1 MLKTILADSMP
12 TAISV
17 NGVLF
22 ELNTDYR
29 TWLKVGVLLEKMNG
43 AKEANALFFE
53 ICELAIRKYPEQ
65 GYVIGDELLAGL
77 VEFYKGCPTVDNE
90 KTEKSKERAKS
101 KEPTFDFQ
109 YDAEYI
115 YCSFASFYGI
125 RLQTI
130 KQMHWWE
137 FLTLFRG
144 LMMSDQTSLNFVVG
158 TRQQKITAK
167 MPKEEKAR
175 LQKLKLQFALPKDEK
190 TRQAEKNMTNK
201 LLSFLQTEEPE
212 QKQNEENGKA

>member
-12 TAISV
+12 TAITV

-29 TWLKVGVLLEKMNG
+29 TWLKVGVLMDKLNVAEN
-43 AKEANALFFE
+43 ANAVFFE
-53 ICELAIRKYPEQ
+53 ICELAIRKYPEN

-77 VEFYKGCPTVDNE
+77 LEFYKGFPSVDNE
-90 KTEKSKERAKS
+90 KNEKSKENS
-101 KEPTFDFQ
+101 KKKEAAFDFQ

-125 RLQTI
+125 RLQTV

-144 LMMSDQTSLNFVVG
+144 LMMSDQTSVNFVVG
-158 TRQQKITAK
+158 TRQQKITPK

-175 LQKLKLQFALPKDEK
+175 LQKLKLQFALPKDEN
-190 TRQAEKNMTNK
+190 TRQAEKNMANM
-201 LLSFLQTEEPE
+201 LM
-212 QKQNEENGKA
+212 GKKE

>member
-1 MLKTILADSMP
+1 MINNILADGMP
-12 TAISV
+12 TAITV
-17 NGVLF
+17 NGIPF

-29 TWLKVGVLLEKMNG
+29 TWLKVGVLMNEMNG
-43 AKEANALFFE
+43 SDNPNELFFQ
-53 ICELAIRKYPEQ
+53 ICELAVKKYPEK

-77 VEFYKGCPTVDNE
+77 LEFYKGFPTVENSANE
-90 KTEKSKERAKS
+90 KKKENIKN
-101 KEPTFDFQ
+101 KEASFDFQ

-125 RLQTI
+125 RLQTV

-137 FLTLFRG
+137 FLVLFRG

-158 TRQQKITAK
+158 ARQQKVTSK

-175 LQKLKLQFALPKDEK
+175 LQKLKTQFALPLDEQSRK
-190 TRQAEKNMTNK
+190 AEKNMANVLKNLGKNK
-201 LLSFLQTEEPE
+201 EEKP
-212 QKQNEENGKA
+212 ND

>member
-12 TAISV
+12 TAITV

-29 TWLKVGVLLEKMNG
+29 TWLKVGVLMDKLNVAEN
-43 AKEANALFFE
+43 ANAVFFE
-53 ICELAIRKYPEQ
+53 ICELAIRKYPEN

-77 VEFYKGCPTVDNE
+77 LEFYKGFPSVDNE
-90 KTEKSKERAKS
+90 KNEKSKENS
-101 KEPTFDFQ
+101 KKKEATFDFQ

-125 RLQTI
+125 RLQTV

-144 LMMSDQTSLNFVVG
+144 LMMSDQTSVNFVVG
-158 TRQQKITAK
+158 TRQQKITPK

-175 LQKLKLQFALPKDEK
+175 LQKLKLQFALPKDEN
-190 TRQAEKNMTNK
+190 TRQAEKNMANM
-201 LLSFLQTEEPE
+201 LM
-212 QKQNEENGKA
+212 NIGKKE